1 MGYKVISS
9 TLYIIAVVSV
19 LYCQEAIYRLNFI
32 IPGIFVIITLHQVLA
47 PKQKRITEDMP
58 SASEF
63 FDKMKSNYDHLKTV
77 KDFISQ

>member
-1 MGYKVISS
+1 MGYKIMNS

-32 IPGIFVIITLHQVLA
+32 IPGIFVLITLHQVLS

-58 SASEF
+58 SAADF
-63 FDKMKSNYDHLKTV
+63 FDKMKSNYDRFKNV
-77 KDFISQ
+77 KDFISK